1 MTMAINVEQKW
12 DAIQYNIKN
21 GNFCN
26 QESTATISYIVSGT
40 NVDAEA
46 MMAAYNFAPGQ
57 LKKNSGDKAGIPKW
71 NVQISDRLQETIW
84 KIDVGYAWD
93 TQNSEED
100 DEEMP
105 EMSFEVSGGSTHV
118 TQAYEQECIYSS
130 VASQKDS
137 KSEAEKVPIGWN
149 GKLGEESE
157 VAGVDVPIGQFS
169 LSFKKIMSYRKAT
182 NTAWMR
188 KVAGCYGRINKG
200 RFKGWEPG
208 EVMFNGASY
217 STPMRG
223 ADKVSV
229 IFNFIIRLNEDD
241 VKIGGHN
248 VGNVKGHWYCWAIY
262 DDDPESK
269 GGKKIK
275 KVYKARVNKQSD
287 FDCLGL

>member
-1 MTMAINVEQKW
+1 MAVTVEQKW

-21 GNFCN
+21 GDFCN

-40 NVDAEA
+40 NSDADA
-46 MMAAYNFAPGQ
+46 MMAAYNEAPAKL
-57 LKKNSGDKAGIPKW
+57 LKRTTDKYGIPKRS
-71 NVQISDRLQETIW
+71 VSISERLQEMIW
-84 KIDVGYAWD
+84 KVDVGYAWE
-93 TQNSEED
+93 TNNSEEN

-105 EMSFEVSGGSTHV
+105 EMSFEVSGGTTHI
-118 TQAYEQECIYSS
+118 TQAYEQKCIYSA

-137 KSEAEKVPIGWN
+137 DAEAEKVPIGWN
-149 GKLGEESE
+149 GKKGEESE

-169 LSFKKIMSYRKAT
+169 LSYKKIMTYSKAT
-182 NTAWMR
+182 STAWMR

-223 ADKVSV
+223 AKKVSV
-229 IFNFIIRLNEDD
+229 NFNFIIRLNEDD

-248 VGNVKGHWYCWAIY
+248 VGSVKGHWYCWAIY

-287 FDCLGL
+287 FDCLGI